1 MSNSLKKNLLKY
13 GISVGIGLIL
23 AFIYISARVDIGNL
37 AAVEKVDLYLV
48 FCDGFFVPGILMLMS
63 GFLMSVSNQGAMDG
77 VAYVLVNAARMLIPG
92 GGLKT
97 ERYKEYVERKRENRI
112 KGYGFLYV
120 VAFVFLAVSGTFMA
134 LFYTVYQK

>member
-97 ERYKEYVERKRENRI
+97 ERYKEYVERKRANRI
-112 KGYGFLYV
+112 RGYGFLYV
-120 VAFVFLAVSGTFMA
+120 VAFVFLSVSGTFMT
-134 LFYTVYQK
+134 LFYTVYQR

>member
-1 MSNSLKKNLLKY
+1 MSSSLKKNLLKY

>member
-120 VAFVFLAVSGTFMA
+120 VAFVFLSVSGTFMT
-134 LFYTVYQK
+134 LFYTVYQR